1 MEARKRSSSTASCK
15 KHPKHR
21 QSPGICSLCLRE
33 RLANISASSSHA
45 STNVSSSCS
54 SSSVSSISSAY
65 SSHDSSN
72 ASSYTAS
79 PMQSYRNRRKIDNFD
94 GKGYLYF
101 LRRNN
106 GVLIKSSSMA
116 FVSDQR
122 KVVQDHEKAKKIGFW
137 SKLVGSKRST
147 SRMMHSRTMKETKKR
162 VAGAEGYPVYPPRYD
177 EIPHTERNRNACNKG
192 GNCTGVPQGGGR
204 TVVN

>member
-1 MEARKRSSSTASCK
+1 MEARKRSSSTTSCK

-33 RLANISASSSHA
+33 RLSKISASSSHA

-54 SSSVSSISSAY
+54 SSSISSISSVY

-79 PMQSYRNRRKIDNFD
+79 PIQSYRNRRKIDNFD

-101 LRRNN
+101 LRKNN
-106 GVLIKSSSMA
+106 GVLMKSSSMA
-116 FVSDQR
+116 FVNDQR
-122 KVVQDHEKAKKIGFW
+122 NVVQDHEKGNLTRVTVAANIRGMLASHIPKSGFW
-137 SKLVGSKRST
+137 PGNLTRFT
-147 SRMMHSRTMKETKKR
+147 
-162 VAGAEGYPVYPPRYD
+162 VAAN
-177 EIPHTERNRNACNKG
+177 TG
-192 GNCTGVPQGGGR
+192 GMLARPGLTFGD
-204 TVVN
+204 